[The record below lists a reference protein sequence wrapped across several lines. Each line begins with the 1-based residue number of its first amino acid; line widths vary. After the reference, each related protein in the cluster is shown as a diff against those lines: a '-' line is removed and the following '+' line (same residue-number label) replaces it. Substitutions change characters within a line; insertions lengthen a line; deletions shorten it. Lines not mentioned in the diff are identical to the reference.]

1 MKHKPIRIK
10 EIDSLAKYT
19 HSRPLSDAHDIRDRV
34 KALRRAGLVVLG
46 AQGPQS
52 SVPNAYKSA
61 YKTKAP
67 FFVFSAETSEVKRT
81 LVNLQNRPNGK
92 RIPAHYYVR
101 GNVKSVSGY
110 RVLSFANGIIDLI
123 PKS

>member
-10 EIDSLAKYT
+10 EIDGLAKYT

-52 SVPNAYKSA
+52 SVPNCYRSA

-67 FFVFSAETSEVKRT
+67 FFVFSADDSAIKRT
-81 LVNLQNRPNGK
+81 AANLQNRPNGK
-92 RIPAHYYVR
+92 RIPAHYYVK
-101 GNVKSVSGY
+101 GDVKSVSGY

-123 PKS
+123 PT